1 MRSYRQRE
9 EAPGRKKRE
18 LTPYFRAIR
27 RSGWP
32 FFLPVKQN
40 AANTYLQKS
49 GLLGTAFGLLAGMA
63 VILVITRN
71 LQYMIRKAPGA
82 GGIYTLTYRLMVNEK
97 PTYVQLKAARVD
109 EKDGPRIIVGINN
122 IDLQIRQE
130 EEYRQRLAMAQT
142 QASVDALT
150 GIKNK
155 HAYQAAESKLDRQIA
170 EGTAPAFAVSI
181 LDINDLKRI
190 NDTEGHQAG
199 DQLIRDA
206 CRIVCTTF
214 RHSPVFRVGA
224 TSSRSSPRGG
234 DLEQINA
241 LVGLIADRNEQALRT
256 GGIVIACGT
265 ARYEEGK
272 DTAVA
277 SVFERADRNMYN
289 NKSSLKA
296 VESRG

>member
-1 MRSYRQRE
+1 
-9 EAPGRKKRE
+9 
-18 LTPYFRAIR
+18 
-27 RSGWP
+27 
-32 FFLPVKQN
+32 
-40 AANTYLQKS
+40 
-49 GLLGTAFGLLAGMA
+49 MA
-63 VILVITRN
+63 VILVITWN

-214 RHSPVFRVGA
+214 RHSPVFRVGGDEFA
-224 TSSRSSPRGG
+224 VISQGG

-241 LVGLIADRNEQALRT
+241 LVGLIADRNDQALRT

-277 SVFERADRNMYN
+277 SVFEHADRNMYN